1 MQNCKIGLKN
11 QEFKRVEISTSHIWF
26 TINIIIVYL
35 IRTKKDN
42 VQKQIQGSN
51 FQFEKSWVS
60 KNQAF

>member
-26 TINIIIVYL
+26 TIIVFL
-35 IRTKKDN
+35 IRTKKAN
-42 VQKQIQGSN
+42 VQKRIQGSN
-51 FQFEKSWVS
+51 FQFEKLGVS

>member
-26 TINIIIVYL
+26 TIIVFL
-35 IRTKKDN
+35 IRTKKAN
-42 VQKQIQGSN
+42 VQKRIQGSN
-51 FQFEKSWVS
+51 FQFEKSRVS

>member
-1 MQNCKIGLKN
+1 MQNCKIGLTN

-26 TINIIIVYL
+26 TIIVFL
-35 IRTKKDN
+35 IRTKKAN

-51 FQFEKSWVS
+51 FQFEKSGVS

>member
-26 TINIIIVYL
+26 TIIVFL

-42 VQKQIQGSN
+42 VQEQIQGSN
-51 FQFEKSWVS
+51 FQFEKS
-60 KNQAF
+60 

>member
-26 TINIIIVYL
+26 TIIIIVFL

-42 VQKQIQGSN
+42 VRKQIQGSN
-51 FQFEKSWVS
+51 FQFEKSWFS

>member
-26 TINIIIVYL
+26 TIIVLL
-35 IRTKKDN
+35 IRTKKAN
-42 VQKQIQGSN
+42 VQKRIQGSN
-51 FQFEKSWVS
+51 FQFEKSGVS

>member
-11 QEFKRVEISTSHIWF
+11 QEFTRVEISTSHIWF
-26 TINIIIVYL
+26 TIIIVFL
-35 IRTKKDN
+35 IRTKKAN

-51 FQFEKSWVS
+51 FQFEKSGVS

>member
-1 MQNCKIGLKN
+1 MQNCKIGLTN
-11 QEFKRVEISTSHIWF
+11 QELKRVEISTSHIWF
-26 TINIIIVYL
+26 TIIVFL

-51 FQFEKSWVS
+51 FQFEKSWFS

>member
-26 TINIIIVYL
+26 TIIVFL

-51 FQFEKSWVS
+51 FQFEKLWFS

>member
-26 TINIIIVYL
+26 TIIVFL

-51 FQFEKSWVS
+51 FQFEKLGVS

>member
-26 TINIIIVYL
+26 TIIVFL
-35 IRTKKDN
+35 IRTKKAN

-51 FQFEKSWVS
+51 FQFEKSGVS

>member
-26 TINIIIVYL
+26 TIIVFL

-51 FQFEKSWVS
+51 FQFEKL
-60 KNQAF
+60 

>member
-26 TINIIIVYL
+26 TIIVFL
-35 IRTKKDN
+35 IRTKKAN
-42 VQKQIQGSN
+42 VQKRIQGSN
-51 FQFEKSWVS
+51 FQFEKSGVS

>member
-1 MQNCKIGLKN
+1 MQDCKIGLKN

-26 TINIIIVYL
+26 TIIVFL

-51 FQFEKSWVS
+51 FQFEKSWFS

>member
-26 TINIIIVYL
+26 TIIVFL

-51 FQFEKSWVS
+51 FQFEKSWFS